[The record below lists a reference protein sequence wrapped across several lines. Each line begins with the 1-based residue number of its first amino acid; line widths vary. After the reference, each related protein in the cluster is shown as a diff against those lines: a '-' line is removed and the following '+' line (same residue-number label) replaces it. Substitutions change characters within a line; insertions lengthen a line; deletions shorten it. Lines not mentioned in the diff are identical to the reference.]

1 MKKSSFGCHIGHVYY
16 GSLAYADDIILMS
29 PTILGTHKLL
39 SIADHFGKE
48 FNISFNADKTKF
60 LDLSK
65 GTNRVNNITFNNN
78 IIQTSS
84 SAIHLGNWIGE
95 NSSDQNIELR
105 LLDFNSM
112 VNYINFAFKHVQ
124 YDVKLKLFSSYCMFL
139 YGSNLWDFTS
149 VKFEYFCTQ
158 WRKAIRKIL
167 GVPYVMSSNLFH
179 VICDSCPID
188 SQLILRFLKFMDI
201 SINSDNYN
209 TSLCCKLALQG
220 SGSSVSNNILLVKHK
235 YSITDA
241 HDIYKKV
248 KTMIYSGE
256 NDWHDYIIGNLVRET
271 IHVRDYETTELSRD
285 QLDCIL
291 QYIAINY

>member
-1 MKKSSFGCHIGHVYY
+1 MKKSSFGCLIGHVYY

-29 PTILGTHKLL
+29 PTILGTHKFL

-48 FNISFNADKTKF
+48 FSISFNADKTKF

-65 GTNRVNNITFNNN
+65 DTNRVNNITFNNN

-95 NSSDQNIELR
+95 NSSDQNNEIR

-124 YDVKLKLFSSYCMFL
+124 FDVKLKLFSSYCMSL

-158 WRKAIRKIL
+158 
-167 GVPYVMSSNLFH
+167 
-179 VICDSCPID
+179 
-188 SQLILRFLKFMDI
+188 
-201 SINSDNYN
+201 
-209 TSLCCKLALQG
+209 
-220 SGSSVSNNILLVKHK
+220 
-235 YSITDA
+235 
-241 HDIYKKV
+241 
-248 KTMIYSGE
+248 
-256 NDWHDYIIGNLVRET
+256 
-271 IHVRDYETTELSRD
+271 
-285 QLDCIL
+285 
-291 QYIAINY
+291 

>member
-1 MKKSSFGCHIGHVYY
+1 
-16 GSLAYADDIILMS
+16 
-29 PTILGTHKLL
+29 
-39 SIADHFGKE
+39 
-48 FNISFNADKTKF
+48 
-60 LDLSK
+60 
-65 GTNRVNNITFNNN
+65 
-78 IIQTSS
+78 
-84 SAIHLGNWIGE
+84 
-95 NSSDQNIELR
+95 
-105 LLDFNSM
+105 M

-124 YDVKLKLFSSYCMFL
+124 YDVKLKLFSSYCMSL

-167 GVPYVMSSNLFH
+167 GVPYVMSSNLLH

-188 SQLILRFLKFMDI
+188 SQLILRFLKFMDV

-271 IHVRDYETTELSRD
+271 IHVQDYETTELSRD